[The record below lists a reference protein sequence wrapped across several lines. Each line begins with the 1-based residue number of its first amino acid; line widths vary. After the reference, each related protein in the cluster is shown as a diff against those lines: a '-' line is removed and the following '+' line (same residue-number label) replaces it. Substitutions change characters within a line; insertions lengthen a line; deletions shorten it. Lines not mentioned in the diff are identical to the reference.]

1 MCAVWNWEIHQI
13 RETVR
18 ELILD
23 EIGINQ
29 WMLQQAF
36 HTFPGMRSL
45 VHRTKMIPYKV
56 IDSPEILD
64 STEKIAEIQLYRAA
78 HLMPIGFLKKVRRL
92 ELIIM
97 DALGITLLTEAI
109 PQIGMLENIQ
119 IKIDDLAISGVGKK
133 KFEELFH
140 QCLEA
145 ISRKASIKEVIIDD
159 ESLAPEL
166 RNLEPRITHIR
177 FKSHGIQSIS
187 HSNFAPIERKTRMTA
202 SFPIDK
208 DRNSKRS
215 K

>member
-36 HTFPGMRSL
+36 HIFPRMRSL
-45 VHRTKMIPYKV
+45 AHMTKMIPYQV

-64 STEKIAEIQLYRAA
+64 STKQIAEIQLYRAA
-78 HLMPIGFLKKVRRL
+78 HLMPIGFLKRVRRL

-97 DALGITLLTEAI
+97 DALGITQLTEAI

-119 IKIDDLAISGVGKK
+119 IKIDDSAMSGVGRK

-145 ISRKASIKEVIIDD
+145 IGRKASIKEVIIEG

-166 RNLEPRITHIR
+166 RDLEPRITHIR
-177 FKSHGIQSIS
+177 FKES
-187 HSNFAPIERKTRMTA
+187 
-202 SFPIDK
+202 
-208 DRNSKRS
+208 RNSVH
-215 K
+215 